1 MRGRDHGAVFRRFIQ
16 ISERL
21 FVQHV
26 FLTPHIP
33 PFSSSPNFDPFLSE
47 SLSFLQTI
55 MSAIDGWVDDVEDA
69 LSKAESSYRQITEDT
84 DAGEKR
90 MLLTESKNLV
100 RSIFCTYYV
109 DE

>member
-1 MRGRDHGAVFRRFIQ
+1 MTWTVRKTSSALMDRYSR
-16 ISERL
+16 
-21 FVQHV
+21 
-26 FLTPHIP
+26 IP
-33 PFSSSPNFDPFLSE
+33 GTSKTWS
-47 SLSFLQTI
+47 
-55 MSAIDGWVDDVEDA
+55 VEK

-100 RSIFCTYYV
+100 VFIFHTYQV

>member
-1 MRGRDHGAVFRRFIQ
+1 MRSRDRGAASLKFIQ
-16 ISERL
+16 ISDAL
-21 FVQHV
+21 FVRSNPNPTH
-26 FLTPHIP
+26 P
-33 PFSSSPNFDPFLSE
+33 PFSSPPNPYPFLAE
-47 SLSFLQTI
+47 SLSFLQAI
-55 MSAIDGWVDDVEDA
+55 MSAIDGWVEDVEDA

-100 RSIFCTYYV
+100 VFIFHTYQV

>member
-1 MRGRDHGAVFRRFIQ
+1 MRGRDLGAVFRRFIQ

-33 PFSSSPNFDPFLSE
+33 PFSFSPNFDPFLAE

-90 MLLTESKNLV
+90 MLLTESKNLALC
-100 RSIFCTYYV
+100 IFCI
-109 DE
+109 

>member
-1 MRGRDHGAVFRRFIQ
+1 MHSKWRVSQSHT
-16 ISERL
+16 SPL
-21 FVQHV
+21 FHP
-26 FLTPHIP
+26 THPY
-33 PFSSSPNFDPFLSE
+33 PFLAE
-47 SLSFLQTI
+47 SLSFLQAI
-55 MSAIDGWVDDVEDA
+55 MSAIDGWVEDVEDA

-100 RSIFCTYYV
+100 LFIFRAYQV

>member
-1 MRGRDHGAVFRRFIQ
+1 MKQLSIDKVNAFFILSVGVFHYPPHPTF
-16 ISERL
+16 
-21 FVQHV
+21 FV
-26 FLTPHIP
+26 LTQSI
-33 PFSSSPNFDPFLSE
+33 
-47 SLSFLQTI
+47 
-55 MSAIDGWVDDVEDA
+55 SAIDGWVDDVEDA